1 MRNTVVIFGLGL
13 VLGGCAQVERVFA
26 PRADVPPAESVVT
39 EPVSAPTASTRP
51 PANAPQTAAAFD
63 TTTPQERAEAVAV
76 AARPGARD
84 LGVTIASLGA
94 PTEPG
99 FWLKTPLVS
108 AAAKGRVD
116 YPANGKSVAV
126 DLIPLDG
133 PEGAGSR
140 MSLAAFRLLQAPL
153 TGLPEV
159 RVHLLAE

>member
-1 MRNTVVIFGLGL
+1 MIIGLIL
-13 VLGGCAQVERVFA
+13 LLGACAQVKRVFA
-26 PRADVPPAESVVT
+26 PKAEVPPPQSTTT
-39 EPVSAPTASTRP
+39 EPGSGSESTPRP
-51 PANAPQTAAAFD
+51 PAGGPQTAAAFD
-63 TTTPQERAEAVAV
+63 TTTPQERAEAAAV
-76 AARPGARD
+76 AAKPAARD

-108 AAAKGRVD
+108 AAAEGRVD

-140 MSLAAFRLLQAPL
+140 MSLAAFRLLEAPL

>member
-1 MRNTVVIFGLGL
+1 MIIGLIL
-13 VLGGCAQVERVFA
+13 LLGACAQVKRVFA
-26 PRADVPPAESVVT
+26 PKAEVPPPQSMSTESGSGS
-39 EPVSAPTASTRP
+39 ESTLRP
-51 PANAPQTAAAFD
+51 PAGGPQTAAAFD
-63 TTTPQERAEAVAV
+63 TTTPQERAEAAAV
-76 AARPGARD
+76 AAKPAARD

-140 MSLAAFRLLQAPL
+140 MSLAAFRLLEAPL

>member
-1 MRNTVVIFGLGL
+1 MIVGL
-13 VLGGCAQVERVFA
+13 VLALGACAQVKRVFA
-26 PRADVPPAESVVT
+26 PKADAPPLESAIT
-39 EPVSAPTASTRP
+39 EQGNAPESFTRP
-51 PANAPQTAAAFD
+51 PADGPQTAAAFD

-76 AARPGARD
+76 AAKPGARD

-108 AAAKGRVD
+108 AVAKGRVD

-140 MSLAAFRLLQAPL
+140 MSLAAFRLLEAPL